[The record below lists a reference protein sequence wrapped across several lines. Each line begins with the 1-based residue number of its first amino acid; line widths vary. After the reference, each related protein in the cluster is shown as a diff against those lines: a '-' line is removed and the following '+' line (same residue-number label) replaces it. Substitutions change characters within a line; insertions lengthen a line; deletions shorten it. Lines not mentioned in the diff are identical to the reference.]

1 MSAKKWCFTLIL
13 LVMLFTAAC
22 RPAAPQEAKVARF
35 IFTQEFDSLNPI
47 YTNMWFSAI
56 TFQIWNCHAWNFDE
70 NSEPVPVLVK
80 EMPTIENGGI
90 SADGT
95 VLTLM
100 LRDDIEWTDGEPITS
115 EDFQFTHEMYVQPTN
130 TVALTYPYDLIASVE
145 TPDDTTVVITFEQP
159 FAAWMGTLFKGMLPA
174 HILKPVFEA
183 EGTLDNAEWNKTPT
197 VGCGPFTFSQWE
209 SGSYARF
216 IANDDYWQGR
226 PKLDEIFVRFV
237 PDDASQIAALTA
249 GEGDLGTFFAYSD
262 VPTLEEAGI
271 NIIKAFSGY
280 NEGWY
285 FYLHPENGHPA
296 LQDVRVR
303 QAIALGFDRFSL
315 TRDLLLDMTVPA
327 VTDWDN
333 MPYVDPSL
341 EPWPYD
347 PERAKQLL
355 DEAGW
360 MDTNGDGVRDK
371 DGVELILK
379 HGTTTREVRV
389 DTQAVAQQQL
399 AEIGVKLELYNYDS
413 DIFFSGYGD
422 NGPAATGELDIFEY
436 SGQPNYP
443 DPAIGEWYCREIP
456 DDENPAGNNW
466 MAVCDPKLEE
476 LFTKQE
482 QQVDFAER
490 QQTFYELTRYIYEN
504 VYWLGI
510 WQDPDLFGVSNK
522 LTNVRI
528 SGATPFF
535 NIIEWDLTTASQ

>member
-1 MSAKKWCFTLIL
+1 MTVKKWCFTILL

-22 RPAAPQEAKVARF
+22 RPSAPQEAKVARF
-35 IFTQEFDSLNPI
+35 IFTQEFDSLNPL
-47 YTNMWFSAI
+47 YTNMWFSSI
-56 TFQIWNCHAWNFDE
+56 TFQLWNCHAWDFDE
-70 NSEPVPVLVK
+70 ESEPVPVLVS
-80 EMPTIENGGI
+80 EMPSLENGGI
-90 SADGT
+90 SDDGT
-95 VLTLM
+95 VLTLK
-100 LRDDIEWTDGEPITS
+100 LRDDIKWSDGEPITS
-115 EDFQFTHEMYVQPTN
+115 DDFLFTYQMYVQPTN
-130 TVALTYPYDLIASVE
+130 TVALTYPYELISSIE
-145 TPDDTTVVITFEQP
+145 TPDDTTVVINFDQP

-174 HILKPVFEA
+174 HILKPVFETD
-183 EGTLDNAEWNKTPT
+183 GTLDGADWNKNPT
-197 VGCGPFTFSQWE
+197 VGCGPFVFSEWE

-216 IANDDYWQGR
+216 IANDDYWLGR
-226 PKLDEIFVRFV
+226 PKLDEIFIRFV

-271 NIIKAFSGY
+271 KIIKAFSGY

-285 FYLHPENGHPA
+285 FYLHPEKGHPA

-315 TRDLLLDMTVPA
+315 TKDLLLDMTVPA

-333 MPYVDPSL
+333 MPYVDPEL

-360 MDTNGDGVRDK
+360 IDTNGDGVRDK
-371 DGVELILK
+371 DGVELVLT
-379 HGTTTREVRV
+379 HGSTTREVRM

-399 AEIGVKLELYNYDS
+399 AEIGIKLELYNYDP

-422 NGPAATGELDIFEY
+422 NGPAATGQLDIFQY

-466 MAVCDPKLEE
+466 MGVCDPTLEE

-490 QQTFYELTRYIYEN
+490 QQTFYEITRYLYEN

-535 NIIEWDLTTASQ
+535 NIIEWDLSSE